1 MTVVSQAR
9 SREGMRPREWYRAE
23 IRWAVMVEGKQG
35 LRAWE
40 DAVYFFMSEDQE
52 SAFQQALE
60 IGWRE
65 REGHEEGRR
74 WVEKR
79 LARIVSLECLGSN
92 PADFGVQLGFRRAA
106 ERLPFE
112 HEFDPQGTPPLVPF

>member
-1 MTVVSQAR
+1 
-9 SREGMRPREWYRAE
+9 MRPQEWYRAE

-35 LRAWE
+35 LREWE
-40 DAVYFFMSEDQE
+40 DAVYFFLSEDEE
-52 SAFQQALE
+52 SAFRQALE

-65 REGHEEGRR
+65 RDGHEEGRR

-79 LARIVSLECLGSN
+79 LARIVSLQRLGN
-92 PADFGVQLGFRRAA
+92 QTEFGVCMGRRRAS

-112 HEFDPQGTPPLVPF
+112 HEFDPEGTAPLVPF

>member
-1 MTVVSQAR
+1 MK
-9 SREGMRPREWYRAE
+9 PREWYRAE
-23 IRWAVMVEGKQG
+23 IRWAVMEEGQQG

-40 DAVYFFMSEDQE
+40 DAVYFFLSEDQDA
-52 SAFQQALE
+52 AFQHALE

-65 REGHEEGRR
+65 RDGREEGRR

-79 LARIVSLECLGSN
+79 LAQIVSLQCLGSN
-92 PADFGVQLGFRRAA
+92 PTEFAVQLGFQSAT

-112 HEFDPQGTPPLVPF
+112 HEFDPEGTIPMVPF

>member
-1 MTVVSQAR
+1 MRSQ
-9 SREGMRPREWYRAE
+9 EWYRAE

-35 LRAWE
+35 LREWE
-40 DAVYFFMSEDQE
+40 DAVYFFLSEDEE
-52 SAFQQALE
+52 SAFRQALE

-65 REGHEEGRR
+65 RDGHEEGRR

-79 LARIVSLECLGSN
+79 LARIVSLQSLGN
-92 PADFGVQLGFRRAA
+92 QAEFGVSLGRRRAS

-112 HEFDPQGTPPLVPF
+112 HEFDPEGTTPLVPF

>member
-1 MTVVSQAR
+1 MK
-9 SREGMRPREWYRAE
+9 PREWYRAE
-23 IRWAVMVEGKQG
+23 IRWALMEEGRRG

-40 DAVYFFMSEDQE
+40 DAVYFLLSEDQDA
-52 SAFQQALE
+52 AFQQALE

-65 REGHEEGRR
+65 RDGREEGRR

-79 LARIVSLECLGSN
+79 LAQIVSLQCLRSN
-92 PADFGVQLGFRRAA
+92 PTEFAVSLGFQSAT

-112 HEFDPQGTPPLVPF
+112 HEFHPEGTVPMVPF

>member
-1 MTVVSQAR
+1 MT
-9 SREGMRPREWYRAE
+9 PREWYRAE

-35 LRAWE
+35 LRDWE
-40 DAVYFFMSEDQE
+40 DAVYFFLAENE
-52 SAFQQALE
+52 EAALQQALE

-65 REGHEEGRR
+65 RDGQEEGRR

-79 LARIVSLECLGSN
+79 LARIVSLQCLRSN
-92 PADFGVQLGFRRAA
+92 QTEFAVHLGFRRAT

-112 HEFDPQGTPPLVPF
+112 HEFDPEGTLPMVPF

>member
-1 MTVVSQAR
+1 MK
-9 SREGMRPREWYRAE
+9 PKEWYQAE

-35 LRAWE
+35 LREWE
-40 DAVYFFMSEDQE
+40 DAVYFFLAEDE
-52 SAFQQALE
+52 EAAFKQALE

-65 REGHEEGRR
+65 RDGREEGRR

-79 LARIVSLECLGSN
+79 LARIVSLQCVGSN
-92 PADFGVQLGFRRAA
+92 QAEFSVKLGFRKAT

-112 HEFDPQGTPPLVPF
+112 HEFDPEGTLPTVPF

>member
-1 MTVVSQAR
+1 MT
-9 SREGMRPREWYRAE
+9 PREWYQAE

-35 LRAWE
+35 LREWE
-40 DAVYFFMSEDQE
+40 DAVYFFLAENE
-52 SAFQQALE
+52 EAALKQALE
-60 IGWRE
+60 IGWWE

-79 LARIVSLECLGSN
+79 LARIVSLQCLGSN
-92 PADFGVQLGFRRAA
+92 QTEFTVHMGFRRAT

-112 HEFDPQGTPPLVPF
+112 HEFNPEGALPMVPF